1 MENITFKTYL
11 GVLTLGNIF
20 KTTNNEFKLLKSTL
34 SNMNSSVPT
43 LYKQYSDIAEKNG
56 VRFCA
61 YNVDPDFSNCVDSF
75 IIVEIEKIKESHKK
89 RYFV

>member
-34 SNMNSSVPT
+34 
-43 LYKQYSDIAEKNG
+43 KKNQ
-56 VRFCA
+56 
-61 YNVDPDFSNCVDSF
+61 
-75 IIVEIEKIKESHKK
+75 KIKIVVCLKK
-89 RYFV
+89 ELFKKKIKNEEIKYYFVLALKDKRTLFKTGL